1 MAVSFYIDF
10 LVNLKV
16 NLLLRETFFVFLISL
31 ENRMSNMNLK
41 GKN

>member
-16 NLLLRETFFVFLISL
+16 NLLLRETFFVFLILL